1 MKTNSQEFKFAQQP
15 SVAKPL
21 DQLNVAAPV
30 FSWDGV
36 ANMKGFT
43 LENKVTVDYSANLKS
58 SPVPAQLKTTSESFV
73 PQAAPPAKP
82 AKPVEV
88 RVVVEVPKKT
98 EEQLRVEKRIAS
110 LCAEAN
116 LAELTKLYTSMTG
129 KDSEEPVVTESSLK
143 TFLALVKPS
152 A

>member
-1 MKTNSQEFKFAQQP
+1 
-15 SVAKPL
+15 
-21 DQLNVAAPV
+21 
-30 FSWDGV
+30 
-36 ANMKGFT
+36 
-43 LENKVTVDYSANLKS
+43 
-58 SPVPAQLKTTSESFV
+58 
-73 PQAAPPAKP
+73 
-82 AKPVEV
+82 
-88 RVVVEVPKKT
+88 VEVPKKT

-143 TFLALVKPS
+143 TFSALVKPS